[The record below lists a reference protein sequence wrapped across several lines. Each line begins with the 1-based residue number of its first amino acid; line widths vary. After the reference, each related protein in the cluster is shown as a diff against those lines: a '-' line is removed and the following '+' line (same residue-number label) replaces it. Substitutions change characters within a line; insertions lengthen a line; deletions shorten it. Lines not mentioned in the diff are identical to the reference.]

1 MQVLLAGIVHT
12 HIHFAAVIESTS
24 CEVYPNQADLLS
36 WISTLA
42 IVFGLASN
50 VAPGK
55 LTVSLADALT
65 SFIHQPDQGWMSRE
79 ISPTA
84 HSVYDDGSSKHKP
97 G

>member
-1 MQVLLAGIVHT
+1 MQVLLAGIVHM

-24 CEVYPNQADLLS
+24 CEVYPNQADLLL

-55 LTVSLADALT
+55 LTVSL
-65 SFIHQPDQGWMSRE
+65 GEVRRE
-79 ISPTA
+79 HPI
-84 HSVYDDGSSKHKP
+84 P
-97 G
+97 GTLKT